1 MQQYITVNYKGQSVQ
16 CWGGA
21 LKEEDNI
28 IMYYSSG
35 NFCDYEDLVDNWN
48 YKTKAP
54 FKNWTEAVKYLI
66 DLDRFGEIQQLE
78 SC

>member
-1 MQQYITVNYKGQSVQ
+1 MNNYITVEYKGQSVQ

-21 LKEEDNI
+21 LQDDDNI
-28 IMYYSSG
+28 VMA
-35 NFCDYEDLVDNWN
+35 YEDGYFEGEDIVDNWN
-48 YKTKAP
+48 YKTDKP

-66 DLDRFGEIQQLE
+66 DLDRFGEIMQLE